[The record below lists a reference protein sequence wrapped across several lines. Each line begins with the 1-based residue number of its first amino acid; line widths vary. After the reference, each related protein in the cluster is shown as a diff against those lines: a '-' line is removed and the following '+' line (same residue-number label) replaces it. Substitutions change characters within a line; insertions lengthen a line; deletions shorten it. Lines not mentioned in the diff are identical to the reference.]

1 MQEFFNKAVD
11 LCTQAG
17 GKVILAIVV
26 FIVGRIIIGKIMKLI
41 SKGKEAK

>member
-17 GKVILAIVV
+17 GKVILALVV
-26 FIVGRIIIGKIMKLI
+26 FIADLQGQDDLKSRPDGSFFL
-41 SKGKEAK
+41 

>member
-17 GKVILAIVV
+17 GKVILALVV
-26 FIVGRIIIGKIMKLI
+26 FIYRGPNHYR
-41 SKGKEAK
+41 